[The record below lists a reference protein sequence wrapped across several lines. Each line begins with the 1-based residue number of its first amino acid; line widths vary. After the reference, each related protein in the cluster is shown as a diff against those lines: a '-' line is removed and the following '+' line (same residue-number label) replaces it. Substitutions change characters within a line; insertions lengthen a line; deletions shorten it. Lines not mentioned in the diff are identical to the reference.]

1 MNKNN
6 QFRSD
11 DSGEEISL
19 ATSGSLT
26 GLKIFL
32 QYFLR
37 PKTFVL
43 FMVVALLLPILLIVY
58 SIIIPVGRYQ
68 AVPWSGLQTDSLQAE
83 VKLSREEKQP
93 VASFIEL
100 EKEKIFLN
108 NRLQLAKQDS
118 IYLVLDMK
126 DSTINLEIKG
136 VVVRKNRIIESRMSN
151 RFDLIDHENLI
162 PWLKKPF
169 TLEKALATIPK
180 APIVVVQAPKDTIEA
195 ALQAKKP
202 EPPQTTAV
210 FFTFYFD
217 RNLVLEID
225 QIDPPDEEDYEQI
238 KDYRRQRKL
247 ENHLTFWQK
256 INLVRHADQKMK
268 IRLVVSED
276 DARSIYRAVPMNT
289 HLILRW

>member
-1 MNKNN
+1 MEQNN
-6 QFRSD
+6 QFRSENA
-11 DSGEEISL
+11 GEETARTASGYL
-19 ATSGSLT
+19 AGPNM
-26 GLKIFL
+26 
-32 QYFLR
+32 FLR
-37 PKTFVL
+37 MIFRPKFLVL
-43 FMVVALLLPILLIVY
+43 FLVVALLLPIILIIY
-58 SIIIPVGRYQ
+58 SIVIPVGRYQ
-68 AVPWSGLQTDSLQAE
+68 AVPWSGLQTDSLHAE
-83 VKLSREEKQP
+83 VKLNHDEKQL

-136 VVVRKNRIIESRMSN
+136 VVVRKNRIIESRLSN
-151 RFDLIDHENLI
+151 RFHLIDHENLI

-180 APIVVVQAPKDTIEA
+180 APIVVVQAPKDTVEA
-195 ALQAKKP
+195 ALQSKKP

-217 RNLVLEID
+217 RNLVIEID

-238 KDYRRQRKL
+238 KDYRRQQKI
-247 ENHLTFWQK
+247 ENHLTLWQRM
-256 INLVRHADQKMK
+256 NLVRHADQKMK

-276 DARSIYRAVPMNT
+276 DARSIYRAVPVNT